1 MTELID
7 HLQTETVGETLV
19 VTVMDRELRSDLVEI
34 VRPHVLRLLDGS
46 HRRVLLDLQH
56 VAFLESTALGLIIQL
71 GSKLSKLGGRLVLC
85 GARSD
90 VARLF
95 TGPPMFPFA
104 IEMYPDRPAALE
116 IWNGDGG
123 R

>member
-1 MTELID
+1 MTQLSD
-7 HLQTETVGETLV
+7 HLQTETVGETLI
-19 VTVMDRELRSDLVEI
+19 VTVMDRELRSDLVEV
-34 VRPHVLRLLDGS
+34 VRPQALRLLDGS
-46 HRRVLLDLQH
+46 HRQVLLDLQH

-85 GARSD
+85 GAHPD

-104 IEMYPDRPAALE
+104 IEMYPDRTAALE
-116 IWNGDGG
+116 KRNGHGG

>member
-1 MTELID
+1 MTQLTD
-7 HLQTETVGETLV
+7 HLTTETVGDTLL
-19 VTVMDRELRSDLVEI
+19 VTIMDRELRGDVVEF
-34 VRPHVLRLLDGS
+34 VRPHALRLLDGL

-56 VAFLESTALGLIIQL
+56 VAFLESTALGLIVQL
-71 GSKLSKLGGRLVLC
+71 GSKLSKLGGRLGLC
-85 GARSD
+85 GARPD

-104 IEMYPDRPAALE
+104 VEMYPDRAAALQK
-116 IWNGDGG
+116 WNGHGG